1 MTRKANE
8 ANFFCW
14 KIRDSA
20 RRDTVWKW
28 RTGARCDIILK
39 MRSAHLAL
47 LFHSCQIRLWHKQF
61 LIREDKRTNT
71 ISWLC
76 WDSQPGLWIWIHMNL
91 HLFFLLD
98 PDLHTECTVDP
109 DAGGKMNADPCG
121 SSSTAWLWV
130 PQPVLR
136 IQILIRSDPNLLV
149 RSGSDQ
155 IVWIRIRPYV

>member
-8 ANFFCW
+8 VNFYCW
-14 KIRDSA
+14 KIHDSA
-20 RRDTVWKW
+20 RLYTVWKW

-61 LIREDKRTNT
+61 LIWEDKRTNT

-91 HLFFLLD
+91 HLFSLLD
-98 PDLHTECTVDP
+98 PILHTECRSRCRRENECGSMWIQFHSLVVSPPTSVADP
-109 DAGGKMNADPCG
+109 DPDP
-121 SSSTAWLWV
+121 
-130 PQPVLR
+130 LR
-136 IQILIRSDPNLLV
+136 SEPFGQIWIRSNCMDPV
-149 RSGSDQ
+149 PT
-155 IVWIRIRPYV
+155 I